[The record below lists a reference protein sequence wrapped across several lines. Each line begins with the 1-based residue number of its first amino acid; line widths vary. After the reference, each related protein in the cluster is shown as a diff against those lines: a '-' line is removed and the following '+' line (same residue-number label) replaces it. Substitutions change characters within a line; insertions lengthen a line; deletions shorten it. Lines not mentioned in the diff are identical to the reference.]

1 MFADVRDGI
10 CYLTAGDYT
19 VEYTIEKKPASYS
32 IDTSMRKLLG
42 QKEIKKFIGSMI
54 PLETL
59 PREFM
64 PMSLRKLAVQFG
76 GAQEEQLEQ
85 INEVLKKF

>member
-1 MFADVRDGI
+1 
-10 CYLTAGDYT
+10 
-19 VEYTIEKKPASYS
+19 
-32 IDTSMRKLLG
+32 MRKLLA
-42 QKEIKKFIGSMI
+42 QEEIKKFIGSMI

-64 PMSLRKLAVQFG
+64 PMSLRKLVVQFG
-76 GAQEEQLEQ
+76 GEAQEEQLEQ

>member
-1 MFADVRDGI
+1 M
-10 CYLTAGDYT
+10 
-19 VEYTIEKKPASYS
+19 EYTIEKNTASYS
-32 IDTSMRKLLG
+32 IDTSMRKLLE
-42 QKEIKKFIGSMI
+42 QEEIKKFIGSMI

-64 PMSLRKLAVQFG
+64 PMSLRKLVQFG

>member
-1 MFADVRDGI
+1 
-10 CYLTAGDYT
+10 
-19 VEYTIEKKPASYS
+19 
-32 IDTSMRKLLG
+32 
-42 QKEIKKFIGSMI
+42 MI

-64 PMSLRKLAVQFG
+64 PMSLRKLVQFG

>member
-1 MFADVRDGI
+1 M
-10 CYLTAGDYT
+10 
-19 VEYTIEKKPASYS
+19 E
-32 IDTSMRKLLG
+32 